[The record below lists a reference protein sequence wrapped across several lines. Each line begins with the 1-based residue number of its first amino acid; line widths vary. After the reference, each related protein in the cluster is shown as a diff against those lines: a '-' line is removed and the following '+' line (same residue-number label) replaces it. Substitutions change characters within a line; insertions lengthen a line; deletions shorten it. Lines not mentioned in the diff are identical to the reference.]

1 MTIDLSPAAFSNW
14 GGNRDLLQSDLEQ
27 QNWLFGST
35 FGCQQLRSADSKLKA
50 AASISRL
57 QTKEA
62 FLTAASPGLE
72 LLMGPPDFLTQ
83 FLWTPGT
90 LEGTVFHHI
99 LSRVASNFCSWCQ
112 SSRRQLFYLLSLWT
126 RNQSQSLG

>member
-1 MTIDLSPAAFSNW
+1 M
-14 GGNRDLLQSDLEQ
+14 
-27 QNWLFGST
+27 FGRH
-35 FGCQQLRSADSKLKA
+35 QLRSADSKLKP

-57 QTKEA
+57 QTKAA

-90 LEGTVFHHI
+90 LEGTVFFITSCPMWHPT
-99 LSRVASNFCSWCQ
+99 SVVGANPVVASCFICSVFGPGISPKVWDEVFPDIKTN
-112 SSRRQLFYLLSLWT
+112 LVFPFVLLKP
-126 RNQSQSLG
+126 